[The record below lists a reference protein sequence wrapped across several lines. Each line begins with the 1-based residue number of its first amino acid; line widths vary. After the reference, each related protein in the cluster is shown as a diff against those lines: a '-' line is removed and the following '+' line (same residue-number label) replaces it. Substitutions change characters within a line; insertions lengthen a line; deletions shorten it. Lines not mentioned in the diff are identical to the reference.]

1 MSAQPARRLHS
12 AGARVRREH
21 VYGQSEQTAGVRV
34 EDLTRYLARDFMRLQ
49 AGDRLPTVRALAAE
63 HGASLA
69 SVQTAMARLEA
80 EGAVTVV
87 RRGRLG
93 AFLESRSLPGLWAS
107 SDGPPLVMTMPL
119 PSNLR
124 GQGLATAVKMSLEEA
139 GLDTFLTFVRGSR
152 NRLRALKEG
161 RCHIVVMSGLAA
173 TIAEDPGLVVVQ
185 LPVRTFAEER
195 RVFEHRPDAGE
206 DTARHRPLRVVIDS
220 ESSDL
225 QRLTELEFEGQDVDF
240 VEAVYMQSVALIEN
254 GRADAAVWD
263 LDETTRRLPPHV
275 TSRPLSPHVRAVIGD
290 SETRAAFVTRADDPA
305 TQVIVEQ
312 ILKPE
317 RIVEI
322 QRKVLAGEQ
331 VPGY

>member
-1 MSAQPARRLHS
+1 
-12 AGARVRREH
+12 
-21 VYGQSEQTAGVRV
+21 VYGRSEHTAGVRV
-34 EDLTRYLARDFMRLQ
+34 DDLTRYLARDFMRLE

-69 SVQTAMARLEA
+69 SVQTALARLE
-80 EGAVTVV
+80 EDGAVTIV

-107 SDGPPLVMTMPL
+107 SDGAPLIMTLPL

-124 GQGLATAVKMSLEEA
+124 GQGLATGIKLALEEA

-161 RCHIVVMSGLAA
+161 RCHIIVMSGLAA
-173 TIAEDPGLVVVQ
+173 TIAEDPGLVAVS
-185 LPVRTFAEER
+185 LPVQTFAEER
-195 RVFEHRPDAGE
+195 RVFEHRADPDEPAVHE
-206 DTARHRPLRVVIDS
+206 RPLRVVLDS

-225 QRLTELEFEGQDVDF
+225 QRLTELEFEGQDVEF
-240 VEAVYMQSVALIEN
+240 VEAVYMQSIALIES
-254 GRADAAVWD
+254 GQADAAVWD

-275 TSRPLSPHVRAVIGD
+275 TSRPLSAHVREIIGD
-290 SETRAAFVTRADDPA
+290 SETRVSFVTRADDPPS
-305 TQVIVEQ
+305 QIIVERC
-312 ILKPE
+312 LKAE

-322 QRKVLAGEQ
+322 QQKVLAGEL

>member
-1 MSAQPARRLHS
+1 MPAPRSRRLHR
-12 AGARVRREH
+12 AGARVRRGG
-21 VYGQSEQTAGVRV
+21 VYVRTEQAAGVRV
-34 EDLTRYLARDFMRLQ
+34 DDLTRYLARDFMRLE

-69 SVQTAMARLEA
+69 SVQTALARLEA
-80 EGAVTVV
+80 EGAVTIV

-93 AFLESRSLPGLWAS
+93 AYLQSRSLPGLWAS
-107 SDGPPLVMTMPL
+107 SDGPPLIVTLPL

-124 GQGLATAVKMSLEEA
+124 GPGLATAVKTALEEA
-139 GLDTFLTFVRGSR
+139 ELDTFLTFVRGSS
-152 NRLRALKEG
+152 NRLRALREG
-161 RCHIVVMSGLAA
+161 RCHVVVMSGLAA
-173 TIAEDPGLVVVQ
+173 TIAADPGLVVVS
-185 LPVRTFAEER
+185 LPVKTFAEER
-195 RVFEHRPDAGE
+195 RVFEHRSYPDSVKE
-206 DTARHRPLRVVIDS
+206 QRRPLRVVIDS
-220 ESSDL
+220 ESADL
-225 QRLTELEFEGQDVDF
+225 QRLTELEFEGQDVEF
-240 VEAVYMQSVALIEN
+240 VQAVYMQSVALIES

-275 TSRPLSPHVRAVIGD
+275 TSRPLSPHVREVIGD
-290 SETRAAFVTRADDPA
+290 SETRAAIVVRADDPA

-322 QRKVLAGEQ
+322 QRRVLAGEQ

>member
-1 MSAQPARRLHS
+1 MAKQTVGRLHS
-12 AGARVRREH
+12 ARPRATSGL
-21 VYGQSEQTAGVRV
+21 VYAQSEQSIGIRV
-34 EDLTRYLARDFMRLQ
+34 EDLTRDLARDLMRLEV
-49 AGDRLPTVRALAAE
+49 GDRLPTVRALAAQ

-69 SVQTAMARLEA
+69 SIQTALSRLEA
-80 EGAVTVV
+80 EGAVTIV

-93 AFLESRSLPGLWAS
+93 AYLEDRSLSGLWAS
-107 SDGPPLVMTMPL
+107 SDGAPLIMTMPL

-124 GQGLATAVKMSLEEA
+124 GQGLATAIKVSLEEA

-152 NRLRALKEG
+152 NRLRALREG

-173 TIAEDPGLVVVQ
+173 TLAADAGLVTTL
-185 LPVRTFAEER
+185 LPARTFAEER
-195 RVFEHRPDAGE
+195 RVFEHRPGPDEHRDGE
-206 DTARHRPLRVVIDS
+206 RLLRVVVDS

-225 QRLTELEFEGQDVDF
+225 QRLTELEFEGTE
-240 VEAVYMQSVALIEN
+240 VEYVQAVYMQSVALIEN

-275 TSRPLSPHVRAVIGD
+275 TSRPLSPRVRDVVGD
-290 SETRAAFVTRADDPA
+290 GDTRAAFVTRAGDPPS
-305 TQVIVEQ
+305 QIIVERC
-312 ILKPE
+312 LEPE

-322 QRKVLAGEQ
+322 QHKVLAGEL

>member
-1 MSAQPARRLHS
+1 MSARKVQRLHPP
-12 AGARVRREH
+12 GARVRRGRM
-21 VYGQSEQTAGVRV
+21 YGQGEQTAGVRV
-34 EDLTRYLARDFMRLQ
+34 DDLTRYLARDFMRLD

-69 SVQTAMARLEA
+69 SVQTALARLEA
-80 EGAVTVV
+80 EGAVTIT

-93 AFLESRSLPGLWAS
+93 AYLESRSLSGLWAS
-107 SDGPPLVMTMPL
+107 SDGPPLIVTLPL

-124 GQGLATAVKMSLEEA
+124 GQGLATAVKTVLGEA

-161 RCHIVVMSGLAA
+161 RCHVVVMSGLAA
-173 TIAEDPGLVVVQ
+173 TIAEDPELVAVS
-185 LPVRTFAEER
+185 LPVQTFAEER
-195 RVFEHRPDAGE
+195 RVFEHRADPAA
-206 DTARHRPLRVVIDS
+206 AREEHRPLRVVIDRDS
-220 ESSDL
+220 ADL
-225 QRLTELEFEGQDVDF
+225 QRLTELEFEGQDVEF
-240 VEAVYMQSVALIEN
+240 VESIYMQSVALIES
-254 GRADAAVWD
+254 GQADAAVWD

-275 TSRPLSPHVRAVIGD
+275 TSRPLSAHVRAVIGD
-290 SETRAAFVTRADDPA
+290 SETRVAFVVRADDPA

-312 ILKPE
+312 ILEPR

-322 QRKVLAGEQ
+322 QGKVLTGKQ

>member
-1 MSAQPARRLHS
+1 MTAHRVRDLRSTKV
-12 AGARVRREH
+12 RVRRGQ
-21 VYGQSEQTAGVRV
+21 VYGRGDQSPGVRV
-34 EDLTRYLARDFMRLQ
+34 DDLTRYLARDFMRLE

-69 SVQTAMARLEA
+69 SVQTALARLES
-80 EGAVTVV
+80 EGAVTIV

-93 AFLESRSLPGLWAS
+93 AYLESRSLPGLWAS

-124 GQGLATAVKMSLEEA
+124 GQGLATAVKMALEEA

-152 NRLRALKEG
+152 NRLRALLEG

-173 TIAEDPGLVVVQ
+173 TLADDPSLVAVP
-185 LPVRTFAEER
+185 LPAQTFAEER
-195 RVFEHRPDAGE
+195 RVFEHRADAEGKR
-206 DTARHRPLRVVIDS
+206 DDKGPLRVVLDS

-225 QRLTELEFEGQDVDF
+225 QRLTELEFEGQDVEF
-240 VEAVYMQSVALIEN
+240 VEAVYMQSVALIES
-254 GRADAAVWD
+254 GQADAAVWD

-275 TSRPLSPHVRAVIGD
+275 TSRPLSAHVREVIGD
-290 SETRAAFVTRADDPA
+290 SETRAAFVIRADDPA
-305 TQVIVEQ
+305 TQVIVER
-312 ILKPE
+312 ILKAP

-322 QRKVLAGEQ
+322 QHKVLLGEM